1 MDPSSLSN
9 PNEAILKHLHW
20 VVNVNFNTCTLQAT
34 ATYDVELLSDNVTCL
49 KLDTKY
55 LVITSVS
62 VENEVV
68 TNCSL
73 SDLNKEKEHLGQCLT
88 IPLSSKNQKAIK
100 VSIEYGT
107 TSRCSALQWLPP
119 AQTAGK
125 VYPYL
130 FTQCQA
136 IHARSLVPCQD
147 CPGVKMTYTAQIT
160 TPNWATCVMSAISTT
175 LKENDAI
182 STKETN
188 TFAFEQTVP
197 ISSYLLAMAVGQLAS
212 HTISPRVQIW
222 SEPEILPACAKEF
235 TSTETF
241 LKIAEDLTF
250 DYVWKRYD
258 LLCLPPSFPYG
269 GMENPCLT
277 FVTPTL
283 LAGDGSLVDVVAHE
297 IAHSWTGNLVTNK
310 TWEHFWLN
318 EGWTVWLQRKIMT
331 RVKKDERFLEFDSI
345 SGWKGLKDSV
355 ELLPDKFTSMIPKL
369 GDEDPDEAF
378 SRVPYEKGFNL
389 LYYLERLIG
398 KEDFE
403 AFAKAYLHKFK
414 NATVTSYEFKD
425 FFMSHFKSHE
435 QVKEI
440 DWDVWLHSPGMPPVT
455 PSFDQSLASEALK
468 LAEEWM
474 TFDSNED
481 SIDISN
487 APTTSLKGWD
497 TQQITCFLDALM
509 THCKKRKVPL
519 KVNTIHTM
527 TAIYKMGD
535 SKNSEIL
542 SRFCQLA
549 IAAGDTSI
557 YPNTIQ
563 FITTQ
568 GRMKFVRPL
577 YRALYQAES
586 GKDLAKDTFL
596 MNSDFYHPI
605 AAKMLAVDMDVSFE
619 TLIERKKRDHKWIY
633 AGLGVS
639 VLFGLGLLVARRKR

>member
-549 IAAGDTSI
+549 IAAGMCYNGTCHC
-557 YPNTIQ
+557 
-563 FITTQ
+563 FC
-568 GRMKFVRPL
+568 FCFCFHL
-577 YRALYQAES
+577 
-586 GKDLAKDTFL
+586 LAHL
-596 MNSDFYHPI
+596 
-605 AAKMLAVDMDVSFE
+605 L
-619 TLIERKKRDHKWIY
+619 L
-633 AGLGVS
+633 
-639 VLFGLGLLVARRKR
+639 LFSL